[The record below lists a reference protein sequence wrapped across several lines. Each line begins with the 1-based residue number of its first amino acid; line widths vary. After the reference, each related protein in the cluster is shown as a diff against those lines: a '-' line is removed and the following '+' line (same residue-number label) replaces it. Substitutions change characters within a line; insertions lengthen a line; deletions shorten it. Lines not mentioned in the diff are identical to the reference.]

1 MSMPSCPRASFGAKQ
16 KLAESA
22 DKPIPY
28 RTRCYL
34 YVERFMQAGKRNVTV
49 GLRRVEYE
57 PLTQSARW
65 VLNDPHL
72 RHLEKVECGCSWL
85 VSWPNQAR
93 VERPANLAHS
103 AFQPLLEP
111 DQLRVVLREP
121 HKPCPTHEER
131 LPSCLSS
138 HDATYGACTLVTFT
152 RSLTQCSSG
161 GSDGEV
167 RVCGRCEGDVAAAVI
182 DQFIP
187 ATPVFKVSF
196 ASSPA
201 ARCSAAA
208 ILGHLILCMVT
219 SSPRSACVLKSMK
232 RAPFSVMPPNP
243 NKAPPPWPG
252 SPSDVARP
260 PCPCADTV
268 HTTEKF
274 VPADTWCRWCK

>member
-152 RSLTQCSSG
+152 RSGDSRFQGFVCVKPSGPVQC
-161 GSDGEV
+161 
-167 RVCGRCEGDVAAAVI
+167 RCHLGPFDLVYGHL
-182 DQFIP
+182 QP
-187 ATPVFKVSF
+187 PLCLCFKVHE
-196 ASSPA
+196 ASPLLRHASQSQQSTPPL
-201 ARCSAAA
+201 AR
-208 ILGHLILCMVT
+208 
-219 SSPRSACVLKSMK
+219 
-232 RAPFSVMPPNP
+232 
-243 NKAPPPWPG
+243 
-252 SPSDVARP
+252 
-260 PCPCADTV
+260 
-268 HTTEKF
+268 
-274 VPADTWCRWCK
+274 